1 MKRVLQ
7 SKVTEKCAFDITAA
21 ECDFEI
27 IKREV
32 QSKVTAEC
40 AFEIMQ
46 RILYTVLYRDRNIY
60 IEIMKRVVQS
70 KVTAEC
76 AFEIMKREVQSK
88 VTASE
93 TEPPETET
101 ETETK
106 VNNKSAH
113 DPLHY

>member
-1 MKRVLQ
+1 MVNINSLACTICVL
-7 SKVTEKCAFDITAA
+7 V
-21 ECDFEI
+21 
-27 IKREV
+27 V
-32 QSKVTAEC
+32 
-40 AFEIMQ
+40 
-46 RILYTVLYRDRNIY
+46 ILYTVLYRDRNIY
-60 IEIMKRVVQS
+60 I
-70 KVTAEC
+70 TAEC

-113 DPLHY
+113 DPLNY

>member
-1 MKRVLQ
+1 
-7 SKVTEKCAFDITAA
+7 
-21 ECDFEI
+21 
-27 IKREV
+27 
-32 QSKVTAEC
+32 
-40 AFEIMQ
+40 
-46 RILYTVLYRDRNIY
+46 
-60 IEIMKRVVQS
+60 MKRVVQS
-70 KVTAEC
+70 KVTADC